1 MNNILNL
8 IQSEFENVKIQPNSK
23 NLKAIIWF
31 YDDDNNEDFSEF
43 DNFNVEI
50 KILKIEIKL
59 MKMDEKDKYIIQII
73 KKGGDL
79 NEFNDKIEEITKL
92 ISKI

>member
-1 MNNILNL
+1 
-8 IQSEFENVKIQPNSK
+8 
-23 NLKAIIWF
+23 
-31 YDDDNNEDFSEF
+31 
-43 DNFNVEI
+43 
-50 KILKIEIKL
+50 
-59 MKMDEKDKYIIQII
+59 MDEKDKYIIQII